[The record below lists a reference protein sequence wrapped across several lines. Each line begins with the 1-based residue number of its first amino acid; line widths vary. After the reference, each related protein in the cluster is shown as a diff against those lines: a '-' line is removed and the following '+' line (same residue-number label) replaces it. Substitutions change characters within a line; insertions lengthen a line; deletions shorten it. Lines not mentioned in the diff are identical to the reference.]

1 MNTHPNLEIRFMER
15 QLWPTLYHLVMT
27 VGTSI
32 RQVNVTYQPHIL
44 VLVHLWAALHDRPAS
59 WACDPRNWAHT
70 TLRPA
75 QLPAPATLSR
85 RLRSLAVGVLMR
97 ALARPLREVLP
108 ARLVQALDGKPLP
121 VGGASH
127 DPDARNGHG
136 AGKIAKGYK
145 LHAVWG
151 GRPLPEAFAVEPLNV
166 CETKAAER
174 LLPELN
180 GGGDRG
186 YLLADGE
193 YDANPVFDAAG
204 AAGYQLVAPR
214 EDPEAGLGHRRQS
227 PFRLRCIELLRGQ
240 FGQEVYALRGAI
252 ERSFGNA
259 TSFAGGLSPLPPWVR
274 RAHRV
279 WRWVCAKLLINAVRI
294 VKNQGLTPQME

>member
-1 MNTHPNLEIRFMER
+1 MER

-32 RQVNVTYQPHIL
+32 RQVNVTYQPHII
-44 VLVHLWAALHDRPAS
+44 VLVHLWAALHDRPAQ
-59 WACDPRNWAHT
+59 WACDARNWAHT

-75 QLPAPATLSR
+75 ALPAPSTLSR
-85 RLRSLAVGVLMR
+85 RLRSVAVGVLMR
-97 ALARPLREVLP
+97 ALARSLREVLP
-108 ARLVQALDGKPLP
+108 ARLVQIIDGKPLP

-151 GRPLPEAFAVEPLNV
+151 ARPMPEAFAVEPMNQ

-174 LLPELN
+174 LLPELADR
-180 GGGDRG
+180 GGG
-186 YLLADGE
+186 YLLGDGE
-193 YDANPVFDAAG
+193 YDATGVFDAAG
-204 AAGYQLVAPR
+204 AVGYQLIAPR
-214 EDPEAGLGHRRQS
+214 EDPKAGLGHRRQS
-227 PFRLRCIELLRGQ
+227 PYRLRSIELLGGR

-252 ERSFGNA
+252 ERCFGNA

>member
-1 MNTHPNLEIRFMER
+1 MER
-15 QLWPTLYHLVMT
+15 QLWPALYHLVMT
-27 VGTSI
+27 VGGAV
-32 RQVNVTYQPHIL
+32 RQVGVTYQPHII

-59 WACDPRNWAHT
+59 WACDPRHWAPT

-75 QLPAPATLSR
+75 ALPAPATISR

-97 ALARPLREVLP
+97 ALTEPLREVLP

-145 LHAVWG
+145 LHAIWG

-174 LLPELN
+174 LLPELAGR
-180 GGGDRG
+180 GGG

-193 YDANPVFDAAG
+193 YDANAVFDAAG
-204 AAGYQLVAPR
+204 AVGYQLVAPR
-214 EDPEAGLGHRRQS
+214 EKPEAGLGHRRQS

-240 FGQEVYALRGAI
+240 FGQEVHALRGAI

-259 TSFAGGLSPLPPWVR
+259 TSFAGGLGPLPPWVR

-279 WRWVCAKLLINAVRI
+279 WRWVCAKLLINAMRI
-294 VKNQGLTPQME
+294 VKNQRLTPYME